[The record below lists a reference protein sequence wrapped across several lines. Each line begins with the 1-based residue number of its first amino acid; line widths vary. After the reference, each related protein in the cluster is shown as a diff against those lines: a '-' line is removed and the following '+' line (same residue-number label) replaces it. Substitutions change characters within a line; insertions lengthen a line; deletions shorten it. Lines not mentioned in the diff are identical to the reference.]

1 MWQTLKHYKD
11 LSLNRCNL
19 WGKKER
25 GLRGEKGLFLV
36 IFFQYISFVNIFV
49 AILFTISNL
58 LFPARAHWQD
68 WSEKADWTEDL
79 TSIIAP
85 SKAWQDPCFKSNL
98 HLCLNLYSHKK
109 STFET
114 KFDTFLHCGFCSNR
128 ILPNTFHSPS
138 DSVQA

>member
-1 MWQTLKHYKD
+1 MWQTLQHYKD

-25 GLRGEKGLFLV
+25 GLSGEKGLFLV
-36 IFFQYISFVNIFV
+36 IFFNIFLLSIFSV

-85 SKAWQDPCFKSNL
+85 SNAWQDPCFKSYF
-98 HLCLNLYSHKK
+98 HLYSNLYSHKK

-114 KFDTFLHCGFCSNR
+114 KFDTFLNCGFCSNR
-128 ILPNTFHSPS
+128 ILPYFPL
-138 DSVQA
+138 SVR

>member
-1 MWQTLKHYKD
+1 MWQTLQHYKD

-25 GLRGEKGLFLV
+25 GLSGEKGLFLV
-36 IFFQYISFVNIFV
+36 IFFNIFLLSIFSV

-85 SKAWQDPCFKSNL
+85 SNAWQDPCFKSNF
-98 HLCLNLYSHKK
+98 HLCSNLYSHKNPRLK
-109 STFET
+109 PNLTHFVLAVSAQTE
-114 KFDTFLHCGFCSNR
+114 FC
-128 ILPNTFHSPS
+128 LTFHPQS